1 MPNVDRRAVENVL
14 RQALR
19 QWLPDS
25 QASDDGAPQQAKE
38 IFESAEA
45 LAIREEI
52 VTVGKKL
59 WLREYVDGNGGNISC
74 RISPDYVICTP
85 TQCSKGDLS
94 THDLALVNLANQ
106 RILGSRPH
114 TSELLL
120 HLEIYKAVPSARAV
134 IHCHPPHATA
144 YAIAGLVPPGDVLP
158 EQEVYVGPVA
168 LSPYETPG
176 TKAFAETVTPYV
188 QTHNTILLANHGLVC
203 WADTVTHAEWLV
215 EVMDAYCRTLLL
227 ASSLGAPIRNIPP
240 EKIEGILQIKKR
252 LGLTDARM
260 DPRMHQAAPSLLRE
274 ASREIITGSAP
285 SREERKSGNEE
296 AFEALVLSIAEQVV
310 RFAAGGK

>member
-1 MPNVDRRAVENVL
+1 VENFL

-19 QWLPDS
+19 QWLLDRS
-25 QASDDGAPQQAKE
+25 ASDESVSGLAKE
-38 IFESAEA
+38 VFESPEA
-45 LAIREEI
+45 RAIKEEI
-52 VTVGKKL
+52 IAVGKKL
-59 WLREYVDGNGGNISC
+59 WQREYVDGNGGNISC
-74 RISPDYVICTP
+74 RICHDYVICTP

-94 THDLALVNLANQ
+94 TDDLALVNLANQ
-106 RILGSRPH
+106 RILGARPH

-120 HLEIYKAVPSARAV
+120 HLEIYKSVPNARAV

-144 YAIAGLVPPGDVLP
+144 YAITELIPPGDVLP

-176 TKAFAETVTPYV
+176 TKAFAETVRPYV

-227 ASSLGAPIRNIPP
+227 AASLGAPIRNIPP

-252 LGLTDARM
+252 LGLSDARM
-260 DPRMHQAAPSLLRE
+260 EQAAPSVLNE
-274 ASREIITGSAP
+274 ASGERITGITP
-285 SREERKSGNEE
+285 SREGWKRWDEE
-296 AFEALVLSIAEQVV
+296 AFEALVVRMTEQVV
-310 RFAAGGK
+310 SFATGGK

>member
-1 MPNVDRRAVENVL
+1 MVENFF

-19 QWLPDS
+19 QWLPDG
-25 QASDDGAPQQAKE
+25 QAADDGVAEVAKRV
-38 IFESAEA
+38 FESPEA
-45 LAIREEI
+45 RAIKEEM
-52 VTVGKKL
+52 VAVGRKL
-59 WLREYVDGNGGNISC
+59 WLREYVDGNGGNISY

-94 THDLALVNLANQ
+94 TDDLALVNLANQ
-106 RILGSRPH
+106 RVLGARPH

-144 YAIAGLVPPGDVLP
+144 YAITGLVPPGDVIP

-176 TKAFAETVTPYV
+176 TQAFADTVKPYV
-188 QTHNTILLANHGLVC
+188 QAHNTILLANHGLVC
-203 WADTVTHAEWLV
+203 WADSLTHAEWLV
-215 EVMDAYCRTLLL
+215 EVMDTYCRTLLL

-240 EKIEGILQIKKR
+240 EKIEGLLQIKKR
-252 LGLTDARM
+252 LGLR
-260 DPRMHQAAPSLLRE
+260 DPRMEQAPPSVPPE
-274 ASREIITGSAP
+274 PGGGVVTGSAASP
-285 SREERKSGNEE
+285 AAGKASNED
-296 AFEALVLSIAEQVV
+296 AFEALVLSLTEQVM
-310 RFAAGGK
+310 RFAKGGKL

>member
-1 MPNVDRRAVENVL
+1 MPDVDPRVVENFF

-19 QWLPDS
+19 QWVPDG
-25 QASDDGAPQQAKE
+25 QASDDGVSEVAKGV
-38 IFESAEA
+38 FESPEA
-45 LAIREEI
+45 RAIKEEI
-52 VTVGKKL
+52 VAVGKKL
-59 WLREYVDGNGGNISC
+59 WLREHVDGNGGNISY
-74 RISPDYVICTP
+74 RISHDYVICTP

-94 THDLALVNLANQ
+94 TADLALVNLANQ
-106 RILGSRPH
+106 RILGPRPH

-120 HLEIYKAVPSARAV
+120 HLEIYKAVPSAKAV

-144 YAIAGLVPPGDVLP
+144 YAITGLIPPGDVIP

-176 TKAFAETVTPYV
+176 TQAFAETVKPYV

-203 WADTVTHAEWLV
+203 WADTLTHAEWLV

-240 EKIEGILQIKKR
+240 EKIEGILQIKRR
-252 LGLTDARM
+252 LGLSDARM
-260 DPRMHQAAPSLLRE
+260 EQALPSVLPE
-274 ASREIITGSAP
+274 ASGEIA
-285 SREERKSGNEE
+285 SGNPPAREGENSWNDE
-296 AFEALVLSIAEQVV
+296 AFEALVTSLTEQVMS
-310 RFAAGGK
+310 FARGGK